1 MRTIDEKIKLLKSEI
16 AALEAEKA
24 GNPGTIGE
32 RIRKEMRL
40 KGISGTDMA
49 RRVGLTHQTIS
60 HYIRCERKIPAVTLG
75 AIAKELGV
83 SCDYLIFG
91 EEKENEN

>member
-1 MRTIDEKIKLLKSEI
+1 MKTLDEKIELLKSEI
-16 AALEAEKA
+16 EALEAEKA

-32 RIRKEMRL
+32 RIRKEMRIR
-40 KGISGTDMA
+40 GIPCTDMA
-49 RRVGLTHQTIS
+49 RRVGLTQQTLS
-60 HYIRCERKIPAVTLG
+60 KYILCKRKIPAVKLG

-91 EEKENEN
+91 EEKDA